1 MTPTIFEHLSQL
13 SDPTRVRLLRLLSE
27 EELGVGELASVVQL
41 PQSTVSRHLKRLLD
55 GGWIARRVEGPAALV
70 RMDAAALPE
79 EARRL
84 WEVVAG
90 APGCDAEL
98 TADLERMARV
108 LAQRSIDSRAF
119 FGRVASQWSQVRK
132 ELFGLG
138 YATPALLALLP
149 REWVVADLGC
159 GLGEM
164 AELLAGAVARVIAVD
179 QEEAMLDAARA
190 RLAGVRNVELRLGE
204 LTALPMAAA
213 EVDAAVCALVLHH
226 VEAPT
231 AALAE
236 AARVLRPGGT
246 LVLLDMVEHEREA
259 YRFKMGHRHLGFSRQ
274 AVEGHASRAGLVLA
288 AYRRVP
294 QDPEAQGPGLFLAT
308 LRVPARAPASK
319 GLRIPR
325 GL

>member
-119 FGRVASQWSQVRK
+119 FGLRV
-132 ELFGLG
+132 
-138 YATPALLALLP
+138 LAL
-149 REWVVADLGC
+149 
-159 GLGEM
+159 
-164 AELLAGAVARVIAVD
+164 
-179 QEEAMLDAARA
+179 
-190 RLAGVRNVELRLGE
+190 RL
-204 LTALPMAAA
+204 
-213 EVDAAVCALVLHH
+213 
-226 VEAPT
+226 
-231 AALAE
+231 
-236 AARVLRPGGT
+236 
-246 LVLLDMVEHEREA
+246 
-259 YRFKMGHRHLGFSRQ
+259 
-274 AVEGHASRAGLVLA
+274 
-288 AYRRVP
+288 
-294 QDPEAQGPGLFLAT
+294 
-308 LRVPARAPASK
+308 
-319 GLRIPR
+319 
-325 GL
+325 